1 MLSWIRIPNT
11 DPNPTVLNTTLFS
24 GCHSLEWL
32 DEKQMFDL
40 ACKKKNHLNESKATS
55 FLELLW
61 EQERMPFLLSTV

>member
-1 MLSWIRIPNT
+1 M
-11 DPNPTVLNTTLFS
+11 LNTIRFS

-61 EQERMPFLLSTV
+61 EQEGTRFLLVFTV